1 MTTNAKATQPDDR
14 RSRRAEVR
22 LPATLEAGPGR
33 SFQIIVQNISA
44 HGFMA
49 ELDVQLIPG
58 RPVSVSMASLARTAA
73 RVAWQ
78 RDGHIGIAFVEPLT
92 YDQLC
97 NIL

>member
-14 RSRRAEVR
+14 RSRRADIR

-49 ELDVQLIPG
+49 ELEAQLVPG
-58 RPVSVSMASLARTAA
+58 RPVTVSMASLDRTPA

-78 RDGHIGIAFVEPLT
+78 REGQIGIAFVDPLT
-92 YDQLC
+92 YEQIC